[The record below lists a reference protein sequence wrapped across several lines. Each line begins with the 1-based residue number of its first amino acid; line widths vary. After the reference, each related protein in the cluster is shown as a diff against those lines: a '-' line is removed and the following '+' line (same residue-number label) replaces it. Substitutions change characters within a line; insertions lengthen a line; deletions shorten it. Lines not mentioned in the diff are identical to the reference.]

1 MKYPLALIVV
11 LSAALALPAAA
22 QDLSL
27 SGESS
32 APATSAE
39 SDINAGAPLDAQI
52 TGSNSYTSL
61 IDAINAN
68 ESVDLSA
75 VTDESQVKIVLVS
88 TLEGDAA
95 VEGALLDEAL
105 SAQASA
111 LTTLRTDVSAN
122 AVITGKLDAEGYTV
136 ENVIAVRSDADGST
150 LVYVDDRE

>member
-1 MKYPLALIVV
+1 MKYPLALVV
-11 LSAALALPAAA
+11 ALTAALALPAAA

-32 APATSAE
+32 APLTSAE
-39 SDINAGAPLDAQI
+39 GDVNAGAPLDAQI
-52 TGSNSYTSL
+52 TGDNSYKSL
-61 IDAINAN
+61 TDAINAN
-68 ESVDLSA
+68 EAVDLSA

-95 VEGALLDEAL
+95 AEGALLDEAL

-122 AVITGKLDAEGYTV
+122 AVITGKLDAEGYTA
-136 ENVIAVRSDADGST
+136 EDVIAVRSDADGST
-150 LVYVDDRE
+150 IVYVDDRE

>member
-1 MKYPLALIVV
+1 
-11 LSAALALPAAA
+11 LALPAAA

>member
-88 TLEGDAA
+88 TLEGDPAA
-95 VEGALLDEAL
+95 EGALLDEAL

-111 LTTLRTDVSAN
+111 LTTLRSDVTAN
-122 AVITGKLDAEGYTV
+122 TVIAGKVEAEGYTV
-136 ENVIAVRSDADGST
+136 DDVIAVRADADGST
-150 LVYVDDRE
+150 LVYVDDRS